1 MSEDSTRGN
10 QPDEDTD
17 VREES
22 GWITTRVAAEAL
34 GVDPRTVRTYI
45 RRGDLAAKV
54 EGEGVEKTY
63 LVSVDSV
70 YSLRDRRGPPRKV
83 RGRTRDTS
91 AWLAQNAEYAEM
103 VRDLTAQLIRSTSEA
118 ADLRARLEL
127 TERTESSLRED
138 RERLLE
144 DLERERERAAQE
156 QARAEEV
163 QRDAEQFI
171 REREEAQEEAHRLQ
185 EERDRLLTEAAE
197 EARLLREELEA
208 ERSKG
213 FWRRLFGG

>member
-10 QPDEDTD
+10 LPDEGTD
-17 VREES
+17 VRGES

-45 RRGDLAAKV
+45 RRGDLAANV

-70 YSLRDRRGPPRKV
+70 YSLRDRRGPPRK
-83 RGRTRDTS
+83 TRDTS
-91 AWLAQNAEYAEM
+91 AWLAQNAEYAEEITEM

-171 REREEAQEEAHRLQ
+171 QEREEAQEEAR
-185 EERDRLLTEAAE
+185 R
-197 EARLLREELEA
+197 LREELEA

>member
-1 MSEDSTRGN
+1 MTEDPTRGN
-10 QPDEDTD
+10 HADESAD
-17 VREES
+17 VRGES
-22 GWITTRVAAEAL
+22 GWVTTRVAAEAL

-70 YSLRDRRGPPRKV
+70 YSLRDRRGPPRKT
-83 RGRTRDTS
+83 RARTRDTS
-91 AWLAQNAEYAEM
+91 AWLAQNAEYAEEVTGM

-127 TERTESSLRED
+127 TERAESSLRED
-138 RERLLE
+138 
-144 DLERERERAAQE
+144 LERAHDER
-156 QARAEEV
+156 
-163 QRDAEQFI
+163 
-171 REREEAQEEAHRLQ
+171 REAREEAERL
-185 EERDRLLTEAAE
+185 RS
-197 EARLLREELEA
+197 ELEA